1 MKQLFFAIALAFAST
16 TVAQSFPAPILTP
29 VVGHRGFSQRAPE
42 NTLSSFA
49 ENVKAGAQGCEMDIY
64 TTKDG
69 KLVCFHDG
77 TLKRIARN
85 AKGEPVEGVIADY
98 DLATLRCFDFG
109 AWKDAKF
116 KGEKIPTIEEALDL
130 LTNSACVPVVE
141 IKVGNIEP
149 QVIKAI
155 RDRKLEKR
163 TVIIAFNQKVVANCR
178 KIAPE
183 ICCAWLCTQGK
194 NESSAAY
201 TERIVKTLAESN
213 TNMVD
218 LLYSQLTPQMFKDLT
233 KAGIAVMVW
242 TCDDPEN
249 MRELYKLGV
258 QSITTN
264 VPDKALEIWKNR

>member
-1 MKQLFFAIALAFAST
+1 MKQLFFVIALAFAST
-16 TVAQSFPAPILTP
+16 AVAQSFPTPILAP

-64 TTKDG
+64 ITKDG

-77 TLKRIARN
+77 KLKRIARN
-85 AKGEPVEGVIADY
+85 EKGEPVEGVIADY
-98 DLATLRCFDFG
+98 DLATLRSFDFG

-116 KGEKIPTIEEALDL
+116 KGKTIPTIEEALDL
-130 LTNSACVPVVE
+130 LANSDCVPVVE
-141 IKVGNIEP
+141 IKVENIEQ
-149 QVIKAI
+149 QVIQAI

-163 TVIIAFNQKVVANCR
+163 TVIIAFNNKVVANCR

-194 NESSAAY
+194 NESSAEY
-201 TERIVKTLAESN
+201 SRRIVKTLAESK

-218 LLYSQLTPQMFKDLT
+218 MLYSQLTPPMFNDLT
-233 KAGIAVMVW
+233 EAGIAVMVW
-242 TCDDPEN
+242 TCDNPTE
-249 MRELYKLGV
+249 MARLYKLGV
-258 QSITTN
+258 KSITTN
-264 VPDKALEIWKNR
+264 VPDKALENWKSK